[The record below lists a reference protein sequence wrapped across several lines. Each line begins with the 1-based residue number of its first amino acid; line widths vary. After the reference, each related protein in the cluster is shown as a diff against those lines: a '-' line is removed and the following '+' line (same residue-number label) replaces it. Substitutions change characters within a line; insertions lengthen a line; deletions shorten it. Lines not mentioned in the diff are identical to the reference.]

1 MLSKKKNNLNKYLK
15 IEIKKYVQNIFIVMN
30 SKSVANL
37 NVDYLRNGVYEN
49 NLKDGDQQTP
59 SKNVFKFN
67 KIFTISNAIKEI
79 QSSEN
84 YKLAVKHPRKQNLH
98 TDNDHLC

>member
-1 MLSKKKNNLNKYLK
+1 
-15 IEIKKYVQNIFIVMN
+15 MN
-30 SKSVANL
+30 SRSVANL

-49 NLKDGDQQTP
+49 NLKDIDQQAK
-59 SKNVFKFN
+59 SENAFKFN

-84 YKLAVKHPRKQNLH
+84 YKLAINHPRKISSH
-98 TDNDHLC
+98 TDNNHVC